1 MLKISLEY
9 KDTVPLECERL
20 RPDTLATLTPFDIQ
34 NIPCWRGNK
43 IVALG
48 DLARIEGD
56 SSDGHLLLEGDWS
69 RVKRIGQAMESG
81 RLEID
86 GPAGMHAGSGMKGG
100 HLLIRGDAGDWTA
113 AEMKG
118 GFLEIEGNA
127 GHGLGAGY
135 AGARSGMRGGQI
147 LIRGNA
153 GNELGSLM
161 RRGLI
166 VVTGSAGDFAG
177 LGMIAGSL
185 VLLGGCGIRPGAAMK
200 RGSIVCGQAPASI
213 LPSFSEPVQ
222 DRPLWLELLRK
233 DLALLGL
240 QAPFAHL
247 PVTRHWNISRG
258 DRVALGLGELL
269 WPVRPL

>member
-1 MLKISLEY
+1 MLKIALDY

-20 RPDTLATLTPFDIQ
+20 RPDTVASLSPFDIH
-34 NIPCWRGNK
+34 NLPVWRGNK
-43 IVALG
+43 VTG
-48 DLARIEGD
+48 MGELARISGD
-56 SSDGHLLLEGDWS
+56 PADGHLVLEGDWS

-100 HLLIRGDAGDWTA
+100 ILKIKGDAGDWA
-113 AEMKG
+113 GAEMKG
-118 GFLEIEGNA
+118 GMLEIQGNA
-127 GHGLGAGY
+127 GHCTGAGY

-147 LIRGNA
+147 IIRGNA

-166 VVTGSAGDFAG
+166 VVAGTTGDFAG

-185 VLLGGCGIRPGAAMK
+185 VLLGGCGFRPGAAMK
-200 RGSIVCGQAPASI
+200 RGSIVCGKKPASI
-213 LPSFSEPVQ
+213 LPSFSDPVE
-222 DRPLWLELLRK
+222 DHPLWLGLLRK
-233 DLALLGL
+233 HLTTLGL
-240 QAPFAHL
+240 GGPHECL
-247 PVTRHWNISRG
+247 PTPGGWNLSRG

-269 WPVRPL
+269 WPSISL